1 MTRDTE
7 DFTKRTPS
15 LDRDGRAAY
24 RVAPNGRNVST
35 NVIDAVAE
43 VADCDPLGG
52 DCVLYDAVDPD
63 ALDRLF
69 ADRNAES
76 SLSSGK
82 VVFALQGCR
91 IEAHAD
97 GELIVHEPRDG
108 HGESNTS
115 AAWSA

>member
-1 MTRDTE
+1 MPRDTE
-7 DFTKRTPS
+7 DLTERAPS

-35 NVIDAVAE
+35 NVIGAVAE
-43 VADCDPLGG
+43 AADCDSLAG
-52 DCVLYDAVDPD
+52 DCILYDAVDPD

-69 ADRNAES
+69 ADRDAES
-76 SLSSGK
+76 TLSSGK
-82 VVFALQGCR
+82 VVFSLQGCR
-91 IEAHAD
+91 IEVRAD
-97 GELIVHEPRDG
+97 GELVVHEPHDG

>member
-7 DFTKRTPS
+7 DFTKRAPS